1 MSFTMG
7 LNIDNTLLFKGGKR
21 MLKYPTAKR

>member
-1 MSFTMG
+1 MV

-21 MLKYPTAKR
+21 MFKYPTAKP

>member
-1 MSFTMG
+1 MG